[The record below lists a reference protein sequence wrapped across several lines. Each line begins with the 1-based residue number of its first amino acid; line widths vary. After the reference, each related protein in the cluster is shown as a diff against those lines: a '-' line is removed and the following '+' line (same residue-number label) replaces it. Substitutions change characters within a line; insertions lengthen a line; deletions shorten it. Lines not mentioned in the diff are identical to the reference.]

1 MPASDAGKISCQLL
15 KRYGVR
21 QAGFE
26 YVESFLFCI
35 KYIKASP
42 NFYFQS
48 FEEFISGKQK
58 EEVISVGNEN
68 SSPFDQYWYNK
79 VIEAESII
87 EKAPESLK
95 KFYELWYYNEIDD
108 LNRIFAYNSR
118 YVYKKRDINRIEICT
133 LVERGTLIV
142 PYKAYFVK
150 SKRLSRPMSSVK
162 P

>member
-1 MPASDAGKISCQLL
+1 MPASDAGKISRQLL
-15 KRYGVR
+15 KWYGVR

-42 NFYFQS
+42 KFYFQS
-48 FEEFISGKQK
+48 FEEFISGKQNY
-58 EEVISVGNEN
+58 ELVSVGNEN

-95 KFYELWYYNEIDD
+95 KFYEFWYYNETDN
-108 LNRIFAYNSR
+108 LSEIFNYGSR
-118 YVYKKRDINRIEICT
+118 YVYKKRDVSRIEICN

-142 PYKAYFVK
+142 PYQAYFIK
-150 SKRLSRPMSSVK
+150 NKRISRLIKSVK